1 MKTNM
6 HYGASPAI
14 FIAAQNLR
22 SHLTEAEKILWE
34 YLKNHKS
41 GFRFRRQ
48 HPMWN
53 YVVDFYC
60 HRLKLVI
67 EADGEIHLTKENQIR
82 DEEKN
87 EGLKNLGLQ
96 VLRFTNFEILHNRE
110 KVFLEIDTIVN
121 DLVQKKLQHRNRK
134 HEPGDY

>member
-14 FIAAQNLR
+14 FKVAHNLR
-22 SHLTEAEKILWE
+22 FRLTEAEKILWE
-34 YLKNHKS
+34 HLKNHES

-67 EADGEIHLTKENQIR
+67 EADGEIHLNPENQIR
-82 DEEKN
+82 DLEKDD
-87 EGLKNLGLQ
+87 GLKNLGLQ
-96 VLRFTNFEILHNRE
+96 VLRFTNHEILHQPE
-110 KVFLEIDTIVN
+110 FVFLEIDSIVEN
-121 DLVQKKLQHRNRK
+121 LVHKKLHKQTPNSAS
-134 HEPGDY
+134 

>member
-14 FIAAQNLR
+14 FNAAQNLR

-34 YLKNHKS
+34 HLKNHKS

-67 EADGEIHLTKENQIR
+67 EVDGMIHLKAENQIR
-82 DEEKN
+82 DLEKDD
-87 EGLKNLGLQ
+87 GLKNLGLQ
-96 VLRFTNFEILHNRE
+96 VLRYTNDEILLNRE
-110 KVFLEIDTIVN
+110 NVFLEIDSIVEN
-121 DLVQKKLQHRNRK
+121 LVHKKLHK
-134 HEPGDY
+134 L